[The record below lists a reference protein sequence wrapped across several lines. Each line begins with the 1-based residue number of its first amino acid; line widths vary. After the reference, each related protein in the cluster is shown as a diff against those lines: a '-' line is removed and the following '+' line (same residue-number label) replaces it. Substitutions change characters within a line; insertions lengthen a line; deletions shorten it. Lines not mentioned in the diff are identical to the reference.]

1 MPSLSTSSFTM
12 GAVMSLDLAILLAN
26 ACIHGGNNAG
36 IRGIE
41 DRDEIRCK
49 FSPSTIH
56 NTKSP
61 KNPPITYGLDLM
73 SMVVMPISRH
83 RLDTTLKRM
92 AVPTSSKQHD
102 PLWCAAP
109 AVGLLG
115 RLSGTTMTWQN
126 TDAFVY
132 IQYAFMCI
140 QAHTSS
146 SVAHHCEGLVVCW
159 CCGLCVLDPSV
170 CLCMH
175 VNA

>member
-1 MPSLSTSSFTM
+1 MPSLSP
-12 GAVMSLDLAILLAN
+12 SLTLLS
-26 ACIHGGNNAG
+26 HHLFLHFLFLPHPG
-36 IRGIE
+36 ISRIE
-41 DRDEIRCK
+41 DRDGIHCK

-61 KNPPITYGLDLM
+61 KNPPITYGLDL

-170 CLCMH
+170 CT
-175 VNA
+175 